1 MHKTTVRKT
10 SQKLFLQTISSQ
22 PIPATDSNQPAQ
34 QLMNNNNNNN
44 NTQHEKQTQYNVHI

>member
-44 NTQHEKQTQYNVHI
+44 TQHEKTNSV